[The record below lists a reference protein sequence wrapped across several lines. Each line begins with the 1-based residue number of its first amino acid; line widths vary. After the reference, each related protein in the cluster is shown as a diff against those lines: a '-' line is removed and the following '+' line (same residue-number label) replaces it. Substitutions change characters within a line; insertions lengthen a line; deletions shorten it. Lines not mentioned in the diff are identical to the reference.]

1 MTIRNQLREALSG
14 LSLDN
19 TPTVERQEKSQFSL
33 RNNVWQVRTIAE
45 RLYGTERIT
54 QEEYDACQR
63 WAATYVLTY
72 DGAGTVQEGASTSFI
87 KHDAISFAMH
97 MAGEKDCIPAI
108 KGIVGKD
115 IHALLVLSLYHC
127 YSAAQIGAMLL
138 PDVPKTTRERSVD
151 TACRSAY
158 KDLYRAYY
166 ELQKVNKK
174 KQEKSRAHVL

>member
-33 RNNVWQVRTIAE
+33 RNNVWHVRTIAE
-45 RLYGTERIT
+45 RLYGSERIT

-72 DGAGTVQEGASTSFI
+72 DGAGTVQEGASTSVI

-108 KGIVGKD
+108 KSIVGKD
-115 IHALLVLSLYHC
+115 VHALLILSLYHC

-138 PDVPKTTRERSVD
+138 LEVPKTTRERSVD
-151 TACRSAY
+151 TACRGAY
-158 KDLYRAYY
+158 KALYRAYY

-174 KQEKSRAHVL
+174 KHAESRAHVL

>member
-45 RLYGTERIT
+45 RLYGAERIT

-72 DGAGTVQEGASTSFI
+72 DGVGTVQEGASTSLI

-108 KGIVGKD
+108 KNIVGKD

-127 YSAAQIGAMLL
+127 YSAAQIGRLL
-138 PDVPKTTRERSVD
+138 CGSNSGRREEMAID
-151 TACRSAY
+151 TLCSKAY
-158 KDLYRAYY
+158 KSLYKAY
-166 ELQKVNKK
+166 LTLKK
-174 KQEKSRAHVL
+174 INTKSLKGNPS

>member
-19 TPTVERQEKSQFSL
+19 APTPERQEKSQFSL
-33 RNNVWQVRTIAE
+33 RNNVWHVRTIAE
-45 RLYGTERIT
+45 RLYGSERIT

-72 DGAGTVQEGASTSFI
+72 DGAGTVQEGASTSVI

-108 KGIVGKD
+108 KSIVGKD

-127 YSAAQIGAMLL
+127 YSAAQIGDMLL
-138 PDVPKTTRERSVD
+138 PGVPRATRERSVD
-151 TACRSAY
+151 TVCKGAY
-158 KDLYRAYY
+158 KALYRSYY

-174 KQEKSRAHVL
+174 V

>member
-19 TPTVERQEKSQFSL
+19 TPTVERQEKSQFSI
-33 RNNVWQVRTIAE
+33 RNNVWHVRTIAE
-45 RLYGTERIT
+45 RLYGSERIT

-72 DGAGTVQEGASTSFI
+72 DGAGTVQEGASTSVI

-97 MAGEKDCIPAI
+97 MASEKDCIPAI
-108 KGIVGKD
+108 KSIVGKD

-127 YSAAQIGAMLL
+127 YSAAQIGKLLL
-138 PDVPKTTRERSVD
+138 PDAEASYIVRAVDRSC
-151 TACRSAY
+151 ASAY
-158 KDLYRAYY
+158 KALYHAYY

-174 KQEKSRAHVL
+174 SLKGRYH

>member
-1 MTIRNQLREALSG
+1 MTIRDELREALSG

-19 TPTVERQEKSQFSL
+19 TPTIERQEKSQFSL

-72 DGAGTVQEGASTSFI
+72 DGAGTVQEGASTSVI

-97 MAGEKDCIPAI
+97 MTGEKDCIPAI
-108 KGIVGKD
+108 KSIVGKD
-115 IHALLVLSLYHC
+115 VHALLVLSLYHC

-138 PDVPKTTRERSVD
+138 PDSEPSYIVRAVDRSC
-151 TACRSAY
+151 ASAY
-158 KDLYRAYY
+158 RALYRAY
-166 ELQKVNKK
+166 LTLRKVNKK
-174 KQEKSRAHVL
+174 TGVPDVTDVV

>member
-1 MTIRNQLREALSG
+1 MTIRNQLREALSS

-72 DGAGTVQEGASTSFI
+72 DGAGTVQDGASTSLI

-97 MAGEKDCIPAI
+97 MAGEKDCIPVI
-108 KGIVGKD
+108 KSIIGND

-127 YSAAQIGAMLL
+127 YSAAQIGRLLL
-138 PDVPKTTRERSVD
+138 PDAEPSYIVRAVD
-151 TACRSAY
+151 RACASAY
-158 KDLYRAYY
+158 RDLYRAY
-166 ELQKVNKK
+166 LTLRKVNKK
-174 KQEKSRAHVL
+174 KQARRVTDVV